1 MKDIKKN
8 AFNIVLALNKYKL
21 SEETLKELDTML
33 IRCNEIIEA
42 ETTKEQEEITMIELL
57 EMIAND
63 SILPKKVIYGDTT
76 YLLDAE
82 DKEYYEED
90 NKNNLLFDFDGV
102 YKLDEQLKQV
112 LRIER
117 EEGKIWEQ

>member
-90 NKNNLLFDFDGV
+90 NENNLLFDFDGV
-102 YKLDEQLKQV
+102 YKLDEQLKQI

-117 EEGKIWEQ
+117 EEGKI